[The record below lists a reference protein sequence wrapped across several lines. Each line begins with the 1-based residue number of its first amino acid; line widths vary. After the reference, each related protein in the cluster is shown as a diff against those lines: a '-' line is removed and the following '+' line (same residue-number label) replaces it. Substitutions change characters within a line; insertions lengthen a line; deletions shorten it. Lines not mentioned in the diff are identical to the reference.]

1 MQTLIKVRKVAAVAP
16 YKLRLE
22 FSDGTRGTYD
32 CAPFIVGDAGPMVQP
47 LKDEA
52 YFARVFVE
60 MGATTW
66 PNGFDLA
73 PWALQKELD
82 DAGLL
87 EAAPVRGRDAA
98 E

>member
-1 MQTLIKVRKVAAVAP
+1 MSTLIKIRSVTPIAP

-22 FSDGTRGTYD
+22 LSDGTRGTYD
-32 CAPFIVGDAGPMVQP
+32 CEAFNSAGAGPMVLP
-47 LKDEA
+47 LQDQT
-52 YFARVFVE
+52 YFARVFLE

-82 DAGLL
+82 AAGLL
-87 EAAPVRGRDAA
+87 EPAPLRGQDAA

>member
-1 MQTLIKVRKVAAVAP
+1 MPTLTKIRKVTALAP

-32 CAPFIVGDAGPMVQP
+32 CAPFVATGTGPMVVP
-47 LKDEA
+47 LKDES
-52 YFARVFVE
+52 YFARVFLE
-60 MGATTW
+60 MGAPTW

-73 PWALQKELD
+73 PWALQKELE
-82 DAGLL
+82 DAALL
-87 EAAPVRGRDAA
+87 EPASVRGQDAA